1 VHHIVVYSEVHADA
15 DDLIGPLDSMEYWM
29 EFSLTDTIAVL
40 ERTPAVLEAL
50 LSDMPAE
57 WVAGN
62 EGEGTWSA
70 IDIVG
75 HLLHGE
81 ERDWMERTRIILEM
95 GEARTFDPFDRE
107 AFREKYADIELDE
120 LILKFTKQRGQ
131 NLTELRNLKL
141 TLEMSELSGNHPAFG
156 KVTLKQLL
164 STWAVHDL
172 SHLAQIARVMAKQYR
187 ENVGPWIEYLPIL
200 DKR

>member
-1 VHHIVVYSEVHADA
+1 
-15 DDLIGPLDSMEYWM
+15 M

-40 ERTPAVLEAL
+40 DRTPAVLKAL
-50 LSDMPAE
+50 LSDMPAG
-57 WVAGN
+57 WVVGN

-81 ERDWMERTRIILEM
+81 ERDWMERTRIILET

-120 LILKFTKQRGQ
+120 LIRKFTEKRQQ
-131 NLTELRNLKL
+131 NLAELRNLKL
-141 TLEMSELSGNHPAFG
+141 TQEMFGKFGNHPAFG
-156 KVTLKQLL
+156 RVSLKQLL

-172 SHLAQIARVMAKQYR
+172 SHLAQIARVMAKQYKG
-187 ENVGPWIEYLPIL
+187 NVGPWIEYLPIL
-200 DKR
+200 GK